1 MTTKDYSL
9 LRAFDL
15 EAAKRGEAVCW
26 NDQETW
32 TVKYIGPATSSCVG
46 CFEWVSGPH
55 TGTFET
61 YRDLDLRM
69 APLCWVK
76 EKPVYKGDA
85 LYFLNKS
92 RVASHVSTD
101 SDGDCFLHFND
112 GSDCWLSGPSPIFNG
127 LVACTW
133 PPPKVKREG
142 YVIVA
147 CNSTMPREVA
157 KKMLSNIKHGGE
169 LVLARAEWEE
179 VPQ

>member
-15 EAAKRGEAVCW
+15 EAAKRGEAVCLHGGEAARW
-26 NDQETW
+26 
-32 TVKYIGPATSSCVG
+32 VG
-46 CFEWVSGPH
+46 RSESNTANIVEHNKSFAGNVVEYL
-55 TGTFET
+55 FDR
-61 YRDLDLRM
+61 YLRM
-69 APLCWVK
+69 VPLCWVE
-76 EKPVYKGDA
+76 EKPVYKGDV

-112 GSDCWLSGPSPIFNG
+112 GSDCWLSGPSPIFDG

-133 PPPKVKREG
+133 TPPKVKREG

-157 KKMLSNIKHGGE
+157 EKMLSNIKHGGE
-169 LVLARAEWEE
+169 LVLARAEWEGL
-179 VPQ
+179 PQ